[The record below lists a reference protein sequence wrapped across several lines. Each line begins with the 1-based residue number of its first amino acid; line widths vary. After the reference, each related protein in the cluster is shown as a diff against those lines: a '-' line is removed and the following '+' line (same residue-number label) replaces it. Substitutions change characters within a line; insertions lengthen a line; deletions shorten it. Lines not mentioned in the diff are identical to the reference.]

1 MYVSYYASQIRQAD
15 RRGGI
20 LFSRDLFNVLCGGG
34 YAHFSLQRLI
44 PVLLPIYDLSPA
56 NFTSCYLM
64 FFLFIPFINIL
75 LKQLS
80 RGQHAVLI
88 LLNVFAYSILGSIP
102 GNHVPINY
110 LSWFA
115 VIYLVGAYI
124 RLYPGI
130 PLFTNH
136 LKTKLF
142 LCLFFSGL
150 SVVVCDWVN
159 VHLGKHIFW
168 LAYFGVAD
176 SNKLLALLTAV
187 FAFCYFKRLKIS
199 YSPFINGIAASAFG
213 VLLIHS
219 NCREMMN
226 WLWKTTLRNA
236 DFYSSD
242 FIFIHSVCS
251 VLLIYVICT
260 LIDRIRLQFVEKP
273 FMNIYDRHRKMLEAK
288 VNNLTECML
297 KML

>member
-1 MYVSYYASQIRQAD
+1 
-15 RRGGI
+15 
-20 LFSRDLFNVLCGGG
+20 
-34 YAHFSLQRLI
+34 
-44 PVLLPIYDLSPA
+44 
-56 NFTSCYLM
+56 M

-88 LLNVFAYSILGSIP
+88 GLNVFAYSILGSIP

-110 LSWFA
+110 LSWFV

-124 RLYPGI
+124 RLYSDVPF
-130 PLFTNH
+130 FTNY
-136 LKTKLF
+136 LKTKLSI
-142 LCLFFSGL
+142 CLFLSGL
-150 SVVVCDWVN
+150 SVVVCDWASF
-159 VHLGKHIFW
+159 HFGKHVFW

-187 FAFCYFKRLKIS
+187 FAFCYFKKLQIS

-219 NCREMMN
+219 NCREMMD

-236 DFYSSD
+236 DFYSSN
-242 FIFIHSVCS
+242 FIYIHSICS
-251 VLLIYVICT
+251 VLLVYIICT
-260 LIDRIRLQFVEKP
+260 LIDRTRLQLLEKP
-273 FMNIYDRHRKMLEAK
+273 FMNLYDRHSKMLEAK
-288 VNNLTECML
+288 VNDITGRML